1 MPLNKSAQHRE
12 LPPPAGKPRPL
23 ASLVAAGVGVAAL
36 AVVAWRLLGPPA
48 ADGPRTVAA
57 EAGAGPAGRAV
68 SNDGTPDRTA
78 GARPPAPD
86 GWAIRWRVLSAEADS
101 EGRTAAL
108 LALLEEMVAN
118 DPLRALA
125 LARSASDLPLREKL
139 LFAVLCAWARSD
151 PAAAAAQARSL
162 PEADRLNAVAAVLT
176 GAARDP
182 ATAVRLAEQLC
193 RDDPARARD
202 YGYAAIVALAQVGEY
217 RTAVRFA
224 VAAEGTAAGESEDR
238 LKWIQSAFS
247 HWARQEPEYAA
258 LATLSLPDAGSRYE
272 ALLAVVAD
280 WVRIDPD
287 GLTEF
292 VQQLP
297 AGADRTNTLGEALR
311 RWVQNNPKAAADW
324 IDRLDPSPE
333 LDAGVT
339 ALATLPQLIAVHPE
353 VAISWAESID
363 HPGQRSNA
371 LTAILRQWSNADPVA
386 ARSYL
391 EQSTDLLPA
400 DRATLLPS
408 LTPPA
413 P

>member
-1 MPLNKSAQHRE
+1 VAC
-12 LPPPAGKPRPL
+12 GVG
-23 ASLVAAGVGVAAL
+23 LVGLGVAAWL
-36 AVVAWRLLGPPA
+36 LIGPAPADVAGTNSGRDRAGA
-48 ADGPRTVAA
+48 AD
-57 EAGAGPAGRAV
+57 RAV
-68 SNDGTPDRTA
+68 SSDGTSDRAA
-78 GARPPAPD
+78 GTRSTAPD
-86 GWAIRWRVLSAEADS
+86 GWAIRWRALSAEAASDA
-101 EGRTAAL
+101 RTAAL
-108 LALLEEMVAN
+108 IALLEEMVAD

-125 LARSASDLPLREKL
+125 LARSASDAPLREKL
-139 LFAVLCAWARSD
+139 LFAVLCAWAKND
-151 PAAAAAQARSL
+151 PDAAAAQARKL
-162 PEADRLNAVAAVLT
+162 PEADRVNAVAAVLT
-176 GAARDP
+176 GAAHDP
-182 ATAVRLAEQLC
+182 ATAVRLAAQLC
-193 RDDPARARD
+193 RDDPDRARE
-202 YGYAAIVALAQVGEY
+202 YGYAAIAALAQVGEY

-224 VAAEGTAAGESEDR
+224 VAAEGAAAGESEDR

-258 LATLSLPDAGSRYE
+258 LATLSLPDEGSRYE

-311 RWVQNNPKAAADW
+311 LWVHNNPKTASEW

-339 ALATLPQLIAVHPE
+339 ALATLPRLIAVHPE

-363 HPGQRSNA
+363 NPGQRSNA
-371 LTAILRQWSNADPVA
+371 LTAILRQWGGSDPVA

-391 EQSTDLLPA
+391 DRSTDLLPA
-400 DRATLLPS
+400 DRAVLLAGWA
-408 LTPPA
+408 PPA

>member
-1 MPLNKSAQHRE
+1 MKESIPRRAS
-12 LPPPAGKPRPL
+12 PSPAGKPRL
-23 ASLVAAGVGVAAL
+23 SSFLVATGFGVAAL
-36 AVVAWRLLGPPA
+36 AVAAWLLMGRSSEDGTRTGVGRDRASA
-48 ADGPRTVAA
+48 AD
-57 EAGAGPAGRAV
+57 RAV
-68 SNDGTPDRTA
+68 SSDGTPDRGA
-78 GARPPAPD
+78 GARSSVPD
-86 GWAIRWRVLSAEADS
+86 GWALRWRALSAELASD
-101 EGRTAAL
+101 ERTAGL
-108 LALLEEMVAN
+108 IALLEEMVAD

-125 LARSASDLPLREKL
+125 LARAEADPPLREKL

-151 PAAAAAQARSL
+151 PDAAAAQARAL
-162 PEADRLNAVAAVLT
+162 PEADRVNAVAAVLT
-176 GAARDP
+176 GAAHDP

-193 RDDPARARD
+193 RDDPARARE
-202 YGYAAIVALAQVGEY
+202 YGYAVIAALAQIGEY

-224 VAAEGTAAGESEDR
+224 VAAEGAAAGEGEDR
-238 LKWIQSAFS
+238 LKWIQTAFS

-280 WVRIDPD
+280 WVRIDPA

-311 RWVQNNPKAAADW
+311 LWVNNNPKAAADW

-333 LDAGVT
+333 LDAGVI

-353 VAISWAESID
+353 VAVSWAESID

-371 LTAILRQWSNADPVA
+371 LTAILRQWAGADPAA
-386 ARSYL
+386 ARRYV
-391 EQSTDLLPA
+391 EQSVDLLPA
-400 DRATLLPS
+400 DRAILLAS
-408 LTPPA
+408 LTPP
-413 P
+413 PS

>member
-1 MPLNKSAQHRE
+1 M
-12 LPPPAGKPRPL
+12 
-23 ASLVAAGVGVAAL
+23 
-36 AVVAWRLLGPPA
+36 
-48 ADGPRTVAA
+48 
-57 EAGAGPAGRAV
+57 AGAQR
-68 SNDGTPDRTA
+68 
-78 GARPPAPD
+78 PAPD
-86 GWAIRWRVLSAEADS
+86 GWAIRWRALSAEPASDA
-101 EGRTAAL
+101 RTAAL
-108 LALLEEMVAN
+108 IALLEEMVAD

-125 LARSASDLPLREKL
+125 LARTEFDRAGRENL
-139 LFAVLCAWARSD
+139 LFAVLCAWAKND
-151 PAAAAAQARSL
+151 PDAAAAQARKL
-162 PEADRLNAVAAVLT
+162 PEADRVNAVAAVLA
-176 GAARDP
+176 GAAPDP
-182 ATAVRLAEQLC
+182 AIAVRLAAQLC
-193 RDDPARARD
+193 RDDPDRARD
-202 YGYAAIVALAQVGEY
+202 YGYAAIAALAQVGEY

-224 VAAEGTAAGESEDR
+224 VAAEGAATGESEDR

-280 WVRIDPD
+280 WVRIDPE

-311 RWVQNNPKAAADW
+311 LWVSNNPKAASDW

-339 ALATLPQLIAVHPE
+339 ALATLPRLIAVHPE
-353 VAISWAESID
+353 VALSWAESID

-371 LTAILRQWSNADPVA
+371 LTAILRQWGGADPAA

-391 EQSTDLLPA
+391 DQSTDLLPA
-400 DRATLLPS
+400 DRAVLLAGWAPP
-408 LTPPA
+408 TP
-413 P
+413 